1 MQDVFLFWN
10 EYASFLLEN
19 IQKEDKIIIPETEN
33 RKKQELKDACW
44 RQKGMGGRQEGAE
57 VRFPWCSY
65 I

>member
-1 MQDVFLFWN
+1 MCEREIETERDR
-10 EYASFLLEN
+10 ET
-19 IQKEDKIIIPETEN
+19 ETEN

-65 I
+65 IWNILPIKRN